1 MRYTKIRKREKDE
14 WNIRPNFWQPFLGNC
29 NTILANL
36 PYLARRGSQ
45 VIHRGDIVYQ
55 RKRPGAV
62 VNGAIVK
69 TRLGLVIKELI
80 EEASIPQYYVKFGQE
95 DPRWY
100 YQHDLHK
107 IEREEN

>member
-1 MRYTKIRKREKDE
+1 M
-14 WNIRPNFWQPFLGNC
+14 
-29 NTILANL
+29 
-36 PYLARRGSQ
+36 
-45 VIHRGDIVYQ
+45 IHRGDIVYQ